1 MFIVKPGVREMND
14 ESISDDYQDDSFNVK
29 QLISSQDEA
38 VYDVFMLEFKLFL
51 VIFENCFE
59 LKLFIFNRNLIP
71 DNIVSATFMSHY
83 TALVPINPNNLTL
96 GYKKVSEKAFKSNM
110 LGLCVFSLI
119 LGFAILHLESKAENI
134 KKLLEETNAVVMKI
148 MMTLIK

>member
-1 MFIVKPGVREMND
+1 VRIQTISGWFKKVFLNND
-14 ESISDDYQDDSFNVK
+14 F
-29 QLISSQDEA
+29 
-38 VYDVFMLEFKLFL
+38 
-51 VIFENCFE
+51 
-59 LKLFIFNRNLIP
+59 FNRNLIP

-83 TALVPINPNNLTL
+83 TALVPINPKNLTL
-96 GYKKVSEKAFKSNM
+96 GYKKVNEKAFKTNM

-119 LGFAILHLESKAENI
+119 LGFAISRLESKAENI